1 MAETAHMKLPVLE
14 AGQAQK
20 HVTVNEALA
29 MLDALVQL
37 SVLDAE
43 RTAPPA
49 SPAEGDRH
57 IVAAGATGAWS
68 GKDHQV
74 AVRSGGAW
82 VFHEP
87 DEGWQAWDQS
97 ADARLR
103 WTGAAWNGAVPLPA
117 GSAAAPAIALGESGT
132 GLFRKA
138 TGQLGIATG
147 GAQAGWIDQ
156 NGLHL
161 GAPSSSFAGS
171 MHAYRTGGDSVAIS
185 LQGEAASGVIA
196 YRMSANS
203 SGPIFQLYKGRGS
216 WAAAAFPN
224 SGDVLGDFL
233 FGMLSSA
240 SSESAPSVVPAARMR
255 GRIVAASPSGADA
268 ESEIVFALC
277 GAGSTSLTDTF
288 ALRRTTGVSYDGG
301 VVIDQNR
308 ILRDRVYTLAGLPA
322 AGTAGRNVGVSD
334 LGGGAGRLYD
344 NGAAWVRLGDGGHG
358 VIATDAA
365 ATLTVLSSAV
375 NIRHSGTL
383 TADRTIALSATNAY
397 AGARFRVTRTGGGAF
412 NLSVGGLKSLVT
424 NTWAEM
430 VHDGS
435 AWTLAAYG
443 AL

>member
-1 MAETAHMKLPVLE
+1 MAETAHLKLPVLE

-29 MLDALVQL
+29 MLDALVQP
-37 SVLDAE
+37 SVLDAD
-43 RTAPPA
+43 RTMPPA

-57 IVAAGATGAWS
+57 IVAAGGAGAWS
-68 GKDHQV
+68 GRDHRI

-82 VFHEP
+82 VFHDP
-87 DEGWQAWDQS
+87 AEGWQVWDQS
-97 ADARLR
+97 ADASLR
-103 WTGAAWNGAVPLPA
+103 WTSAAWSGAVSLPA
-117 GSAAAPAIALGESGT
+117 GSAAAPAIALGGGGT
-132 GLFRKA
+132 GLFGKA
-138 TGQLGIATG
+138 AGQLGIATG
-147 GAQAGWIDQ
+147 GAQAGWIDH
-156 NGLHL
+156 NGLHV
-161 GAPSSSFAGS
+161 GTPSSSFAGS

-224 SGDVLGDFL
+224 AGDVLGDFL

-240 SSESAPSVVPAARMR
+240 SSESAPIVLQAARMR
-255 GRIVAASPSGADA
+255 ARAVATSPSATDA

-277 GAGSTSLTDTF
+277 GAGSTTLADTV
-288 ALRRTTGVSYDGG
+288 AIRRSTGVSYDGG

-308 ILRDRVYTLAGLPA
+308 ILRDRVYALAGLPA
-322 AGTAGRNVGVSD
+322 PGTAGRNVGVSD

-358 VIATDAA
+358 VIATDAP
-365 ATLTVLSSAV
+365 ATLTVLTSAV
-375 NIRHSGTL
+375 NIRHTGTL
-383 TADRTIALSATNAY
+383 TADRTIALSASNTY

-412 NLSVGGLKSLVT
+412 NLSVGGLKPLAT
-424 NTWAEM
+424 NTWAEV
-430 VHDGS
+430 VHDGT
-435 AWTLAAYG
+435 AWTLAAFG
-443 AL
+443 TL